1 MNDLQQIQSRLRS
14 IYPSLLQRYPI
25 KRLAIFGSTARNERT
40 PESDFDIMVEFSRPV
55 GFQFFEL
62 ANELENFL
70 KCHID
75 LVSRNGI
82 KPAYYAEIQNELVD
96 V

>member
-1 MNDLQQIQSRLRS
+1 MNDLQQIRAKLRG
-14 IYPSLLQRYPI
+14 IQPSLLQRYPI
-25 KRLAIFGSTARNERT
+25 KRLAIFGSTVRNEQT
-40 PESDFDIMVEFSRPV
+40 PNNDIDIMVEFSRPV

-62 ANELENFL
+62 AEELENHL
-70 KCHID
+70 QCHID

-82 KPAYYAEIQNELVD
+82 KPAYYAEIVNELVD

>member
-1 MNDLQQIQSRLRS
+1 MENSAKGFTTYTLIPPIFQQIE
-14 IYPSLLQRYPI
+14 
-25 KRLAIFGSTARNERT
+25 ERKGHML
-40 PESDFDIMVEFSRPV
+40 DNNYNKVDIDIMVEFSKPV

-62 ANELENFL
+62 ADELENL
-70 KCHID
+70 LQCHVD

-82 KPAYYAEIQNELVD
+82 KPAYYAEIVNELVD